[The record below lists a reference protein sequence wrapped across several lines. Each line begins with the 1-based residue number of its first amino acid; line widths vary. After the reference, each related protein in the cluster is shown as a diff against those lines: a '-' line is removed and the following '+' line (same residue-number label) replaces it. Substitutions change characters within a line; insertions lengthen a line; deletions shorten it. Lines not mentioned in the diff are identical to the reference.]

1 MVIYNLRYYGRDET
15 PMVRRAAAHKLGRFA
30 EVVEPPYISRE
41 LIPSFQDLTQDG
53 TAAPFP
59 QMYLSGSH
67 MNVLVRSG

>member
-1 MVIYNLRYYGRDET
+1 MISHNLRYFGRDET

-53 TAAPFP
+53 AASPRSP
-59 QMYLSGSH
+59 PYLLGSH
-67 MNVLVRSG
+67 VDDLGSCK